1 MARMKEITAREA
13 KNRFG
18 QLLDAAQRSPVSV
31 TKNGRAVTVMLSIQ
45 LFDQLRGSAWE
56 RLTSTMDAMGEEASA
71 RGLTDA
77 RLDALL
83 ADES

>member
-1 MARMKEITAREA
+1 MKEITAREA

-18 QLLDAAQRSPVSV
+18 QLLDSAQRSPVSV

>member
-56 RLTSTMDAMGEEASA
+56 RLASTMDAMGEEASA

>member
-1 MARMKEITAREA
+1 MKEITAREA

-18 QLLDAAQRSPVSV
+18 QLLDSAQRSPVSV

-71 RGLTDA
+71 RGLTDS

>member
-31 TKNGRAVTVMLSIQ
+31 TKNGRPVTVMLSTE
-45 LFDQLRGSAWE
+45 LYDQLRGSAWE

-83 ADES
+83 ADKS

>member
-1 MARMKEITAREA
+1 MREITAREA

-31 TKNGRAVTVMLSIQ
+31 TKNGRAVTVMLSTQ
-45 LFDQLRGSAWE
+45 LYDQLRGSAWE

>member
-1 MARMKEITAREA
+1 MREA
-13 KNRFG
+13 RNRFG
-18 QLLDAAQRSPVSV
+18 QLLDAAQRSPVRV
-31 TKNGRAVTVMLSIQ
+31 TKKGRAVTVMLSMQ
-45 LFDQLRGSAWE
+45 LYDQLRGSAWE

-83 ADES
+83 ADEN

>member
-1 MARMKEITAREA
+1 MNDISAREA

-18 QLLDAAQRSPVSV
+18 QLLDAAQRAPVRV
-31 TKNGRAVTVMLSIQ
+31 TRNGRAVTVMLSTQ
-45 LFDQLRGSAWE
+45 LYDQLRGSAWE

-71 RGLTDA
+71 SGLTDA
-77 RLDALL
+77 KLEALL

>member
-71 RGLTDA
+71 TGLTDA

>member
-31 TKNGRAVTVMLSIQ
+31 TKNGRPVTVMLSTE
-45 LFDQLRGSAWE
+45 LYDQLRGSAWE
-56 RLTSTMDAMGEEASA
+56 RLASTMDAMGEEASA
-71 RGLTDA
+71 TGLTDA

>member
-18 QLLDAAQRSPVSV
+18 QLLDSAQRSPVSV

-71 RGLTDA
+71 TGLTDA

>member
-1 MARMKEITAREA
+1 MREITAREA

-31 TKNGRAVTVMLSIQ
+31 TKNGRAVTVMLSTQ
-45 LFDQLRGSAWE
+45 LYDQLRGSAWE
-56 RLTSTMDAMGEEASA
+56 RLASTMEAMGEEASA

-83 ADES
+83 MDES